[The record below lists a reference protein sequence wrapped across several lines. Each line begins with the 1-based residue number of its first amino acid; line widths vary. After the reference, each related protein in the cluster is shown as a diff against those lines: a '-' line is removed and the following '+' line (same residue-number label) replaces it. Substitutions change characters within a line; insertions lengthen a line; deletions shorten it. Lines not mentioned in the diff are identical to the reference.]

1 MAVHRGVTIITD
13 SAYFDHDT
21 GGFGHPEN
29 PVRLEVIMDA
39 LVASPILP
47 RLDFIAPPPAT
58 REQLLSAHR
67 EEWLFRLEEVV
78 LSGRSHVD
86 HSDNQV
92 CYESYR
98 VACHAAGAG
107 IAGVD
112 LLEGGGAEKVFCMVR
127 PPGHHAEAI
136 RPFGFCFLNNCV
148 IAARHWQR
156 TYGRQRILILDFDAH
171 HGNGIQS
178 AFEREAGSYYIS
190 VHEHPSFSYPG
201 TGYSD
206 EVGFD
211 EGRGTIVNLPLK
223 PGAGDAALL
232 DLFVR
237 KIEPRIVAWKP
248 DAIIVAAG
256 FDGHRLDDMSGLQ
269 FSTEVYGTLGGII
282 HRWGELYTGGRVLSV
297 LEGGYELSVLGP
309 SVEAYLRGL
318 LDGADTCT
326 ATTKRRC

>member
-1 MAVHRGVTIITD
+1 METGKQLTIITD
-13 SAYFDHDT
+13 SNYFDHDT

-29 PVRLEVIMDA
+29 PVRLEVIMDR
-39 LVASPILP
+39 LVTSPILP
-47 RLDFIAPPPAT
+47 LLDFVPPHAAA
-58 REQLLSAHR
+58 RQQLLLAHR
-67 EEWLFRLEEVV
+67 EEWLFRFEELV
-78 LSGRSHVD
+78 LSGRSFID

-92 CYESYR
+92 CYETYR
-98 VACHAAGAG
+98 VACLSAGAG
-107 IAGVD
+107 ITGVD
-112 LLEGGGAEKVFCMVR
+112 LLERGATRQAFCLVR
-127 PPGHHAEAI
+127 PPGHHAEAA
-136 RPFGFCFLNNCV
+136 RPFGFCFFNNCV

-156 TYGRQRILILDFDAH
+156 VYGRERVLILDFDAH

-201 TGYSD
+201 TGYAD

-211 EGRGTIVNLPLK
+211 RGRGTIVNLPLR
-223 PGAGDAALL
+223 PGSGDHAVL

-237 KIEPRIVAWKP
+237 KIEPRIVEWKP

-256 FDGHRLDDMSGLQ
+256 FDGHRLDDMSGLCY
-269 FSTEVYGTLGGII
+269 STEVFATLGGII
-282 HRWGELYTGGRVLSV
+282 HRWAELYTGGRVLSI

-318 LDGADTCT
+318 LNHAGNSLDH
-326 ATTKRRC
+326 